1 MLDNFG
7 KGRLCLNSKRR
18 SNRDAE
24 CDQMQKAPND
34 GNKLIKQLLPLITS
48 NKIDSGKQFS
58 WNGTSGSDFADSL
71 MD

>member
-1 MLDNFG
+1 
-7 KGRLCLNSKRR
+7 
-18 SNRDAE
+18 
-24 CDQMQKAPND
+24 MQKATND

-58 WNGTSGSDFADSL
+58 CNGTYGSDFADSL